1 MATEITRAV
10 ETEPESSGNGISGY
24 GLVTGQWTEMQGMF
38 GVRIFERVSETAIDL
53 QRDMSAPTGLFSFL
67 NHDPNQ
73 LLGRTRAGTLEVTA
87 EDDGVRYTIPK
98 LPDLEHAERLHAHLE
113 RGEVRGS
120 SFMAYLDDDEIAYN
134 EDDDAVYR
142 TITSLTLREL
152 GPVVMPAHSKTEDGP
167 YRVKTRDLEEAVARC
182 AGVPLAE
189 VRRTTDDGC
198 GLRSLLTEKK
208 YTPVT
213 HHRDRAK
220 WAIRKRRHGHDP
232 RGAARRT

>member
-10 ETEPESSGNGISGY
+10 ETEPENSGNGIAGY
-24 GLVTGQWTEMQGMF
+24 GLVTGQWTEMQGMDEI
-38 GVRIFERVSETAIDL
+38 RIFERISPTAVDVA
-53 QRDMSAPTGLFSFL
+53 RDMAVPTGLYSFL

-73 LLGRTRAGTLEVTA
+73 LLGRTRAGTLEVTT
-87 EDDGVRYTIPK
+87 EDDGVRYTIPQ
-98 LPDLEHAERLHAHLE
+98 LPDAQHAETLRVHLE

-120 SFMAYLDDDEIAYN
+120 SFMAYLDDDEIEFN

-152 GPVVMPAHSKTEDGP
+152 GPVVMPAYDQTEDGP
-167 YRVKTRDLEEAVARC
+167 YAVKTRDLEEAVARC

-189 VRRTTDDGC
+189 VRRTTNDGC

-213 HHRDRAK
+213 RYRERAK